1 MTRKITIIG
10 GGAWGSA
17 IASALAK
24 QGRIVRILTRR
35 RKTADELMN
44 GISPALG
51 LPITPPTM
59 ATTDPKAAISDSCAI
74 IMVVPV
80 AATTAMLAAI
90 KPYVGEAIPIAFA
103 AKGFD
108 KETKD
113 IITKAA
119 DKICDNPKVILSGP
133 SFADEVALGKP
144 AAIVA
149 ASHNKM
155 AAEIIAGFFEGTNIR
170 VYTSNDPTGVAAAGA
185 IKNVIAIACGI
196 AHGLK
201 LGDNAKAAIM
211 TRGIAEAARL
221 VEAMGGK
228 KQSLF
233 GLAGVGDIA
242 LTAASSHSRNFA
254 FGNALAENAPP
265 TGKLAEGQYAADI
278 IASKAL
284 ELNIDM
290 PITNAVNRII
300 KKQTNIKDEIKA
312 ILERPTNQEWR

>member
-17 IASALAK
+17 IASVIAK
-24 QGRIVRILTRR
+24 QNHNVKILVRKSAI
-35 RKTADELMN
+35 ADELMK

-51 LPITPPTM
+51 LPITPPTL
-59 ATTDPKAAISDSCAI
+59 ATTDPQNALEKTQAI
-74 IMVVPV
+74 IMVVP
-80 AATTAMLAAI
+80 ASATTAMLKTI
-90 KPYVGEAIPIAFA
+90 KPYINSNIPIAFA

-108 KETKD
+108 PKTKN
-113 IITKAA
+113 IITHAA
-119 DKICDNPKVILSGP
+119 DEICNNPKIILSGP

-149 ASHNKM
+149 ASHNKI
-155 AAEIIAGFFEGTNIR
+155 AAQTIAGFFEGTNIR
-170 VYTSNDPTGVAAAGA
+170 IYTSDDPTGIAAAGA

-196 AHGLK
+196 AHGLN

-221 VEAMGGK
+221 VEAIGGN

-242 LTAASSHSRNFA
+242 LTAASNHSRNFA
-254 FGNALAENAPP
+254 FGNAIAENKQQ
-265 TGKLAEGQYAADI
+265 TGKLAEGKYAADI

-284 ELNIDM
+284 DLNIDM

-300 KKQTNIKDEIKA
+300 KKQTNINDEIKA
-312 ILERPTNQEWR
+312 ILERPTNQEWH

>member
-1 MTRKITIIG
+1 MTRNITIIG

-17 IASALAK
+17 IASVLAEQK
-24 QGRIVRILTRR
+24 HSVRILVRR
-35 RKTADELMN
+35 SEVAADIMQ
-44 GISPALG
+44 GQSPALG
-51 LPITPPTM
+51 LPITPPII
-59 ATTDPKAAISDSCAI
+59 ATTDPQEATKDAEAI

-80 AATTAMLAAI
+80 SATTAMLNVI
-90 KPYVGEAIPIAFA
+90 KSYMGEAIPIAFA

-119 DKICDNPKVILSGP
+119 DEICKNPKVILSGP

-149 ASHNKM
+149 ASDNEN
-155 AAEIIAGFFEGTNIR
+155 AAKTIAGFFDGTNIR
-170 VYTSNDPTGVAAAGA
+170 VYTSDDPIGVAAAGA

-221 VEAMGGK
+221 VEAMGGN

-242 LTAASSHSRNFA
+242 LTTASNHSRNFA
-254 FGNALAENAPP
+254 FGNAIAEGVEP
-265 TGKLAEGQYAADI
+265 TGSLAEGQYAADI
-278 IASKAL
+278 IASKAR

-290 PITNAVNRII
+290 PITEAVNKII
-300 KKQTNIKDEIKA
+300 KKQTNITDAIKA
-312 ILERPTNQEWR
+312 ILERPTNQEWT